1 MNLWTKVKLAIVAI
15 VAVAGGVLSAMLSIR
30 TSQRDKAITERDK
43 ALGANKS
50 NQEVIETNQVVQDAK
65 DEVDHYSD
73 SRVIDELRQFDRSR
87 NKD

>member
-15 VAVAGGVLSAMLSIR
+15 VAIAGGVLSAMLSIR

-43 ALGANKS
+43 ALDANKS

-65 DEVDHYSD
+65 DEVDHHSD
-73 SRVIDELRQFDRSR
+73 SRVIDELRQYDRSR